1 MPAKPSAPV
10 RVALIGAGGISRAH
24 GAGFLQHKDKIRVVA
39 LCDVADANLKA
50 RTDQLA
56 PTGHPAPRTFS
67 DWKVAL
73 KEMAGEID
81 AVDICLPHHLHAPA
95 ILDAVAAGKHVLCE
109 KPMCMTLAEADQIL
123 AAVKASG
130 ITYMSAHNQLFMPCV
145 REARRML
152 ADGTLGKVYYV
163 RSADCFRGNVA
174 GFASS
179 WRAKLAYQGGGE
191 LIDTGYHPTYRML
204 HLATAAGSGF
214 GQVKAV
220 RATMGRFH
228 LTIEGEDTA
237 TVQVRFASGTIG
249 EILTSWAMPLP
260 YGMHQIH
267 IVGENGQLFG
277 TDNSLYHL
285 PLGAK
290 EPALYVYPAVDTF
303 AEEIGHFADCLLEGK
318 PPLHGPEE
326 GKAVLELI
334 IQATENAQGWQG

>member
-1 MPAKPSAPV
+1 MPPKPSAPV

-73 KEMAGEID
+73 MEMAGEID

-145 REARRML
+145 REARRMI
-152 ADGTLGKVYYV
+152 AEGALGKVYYV

-237 TVQVRFASGTIG
+237 TVQVRFASGIIG

-260 YGMHQIH
+260 HGMHQIH
-267 IVGENGQLFG
+267 IVGEKGQLFG

-290 EPALYVYPAVDTF
+290 EPALYAYPGVDTF

-334 IQATENAQGWQG
+334 IQATENAAGWQA